1 MLFHFQ
7 SGNVTFFPEDQEYFE
22 KRLGDLQKLLGWEAG
37 DEDTVE
43 LRVNLE
49 KMTQK
54 SGDKFIAKATLTCP
68 NHGKFHSEV
77 SHEDIKGCA
86 DLLKDK
92 LKIQAV
98 KFHDKHK

>member
-7 SGNVTFFPEDQEYFE
+7 SGNVTFFPEDKEYFE
-22 KRLGDLQKLLGWEAG
+22 KRLLDLEKLLGWEAG
-37 DEDTVE
+37 DEDT
-43 LRVNLE
+43 LDMRVNIE
-49 KMTQK
+49 KTPHH
-54 SGDKFIAKATLTCP
+54 SGEKFIASATLTCP
-68 NHGKFHSEV
+68 NHGKFHAEV

>member
-7 SGNVTFFPEDQEYFE
+7 TGNVTFCPEDQEYFE
-22 KRLGDLQKLLGWEAG
+22 KRLIDLERLLGWEAG
-37 DEDTVE
+37 DEDTVDM
-43 LRVNLE
+43 RIKLE
-49 KMTQK
+49 KMAQK
-54 SGDKFIAKATLTCP
+54 SGDKFIASGNLTCP
-68 NHGKFHSEV
+68 NHGKFHAEV

-92 LKIQAV
+92 LKIQVV